1 MGYKFENAFDYK
13 IIYVFTLNLEEYKGL
28 VKIGD
33 ATLKTDKDISELAP
47 DSHDL
52 NQAARERIKQYTTT
66 AGLEDKVQLLHTE
79 LAVHV
84 VKDREGNPKL
94 KAFRDHEVHSVLK
107 NSNIMP
113 KNMGQAK
120 EWYEVDLNTAIA
132 AIKAVKDSQAN
143 LSGTSV
149 TRKVPIVFRPEQL
162 EAIDKTVKQFKK
174 GDRML
179 WNAKMRFGKTLS
191 ALEVIKQCK
200 FKKTI
205 IATHRPVVNEGW
217 YDDFTKIFTE
227 EDNYLYGSK
236 KNGYYDID
244 RLLETGKNFV
254 YFASIQDLRGSSV
267 VNGTFD
273 KNNTIFDTV
282 WDCVIVDEAHE
293 GTQTLRGD
301 KVISALLKDQKK
313 TKTKFLALSGTPFN
327 ILGDFEEDAIYTWD
341 YIMEQESK
349 EKWDINHFG
358 DSNPYEELPELKIYT
373 YDLGDILEQHSFI
386 SLEDKAFNFK
396 EFFRTWTGS
405 YEIDH
410 DNLPVNKHIGDFVH
424 ENDVLSF
431 LNLMTKAD
439 ENSSYPYSSESYREL
454 FKHTL
459 WMVPGVK
466 EARAL
471 KNLMMKHPVFGSG
484 AFNIVNVAGDGDQ
497 DEEARD
503 ALDKVNSAIAHT
515 GKGEYTIT
523 LSCGK
528 LTTGV
533 TIREWTA
540 VFMLSGSYSTSAA
553 QYLQTIF
560 RVQSPANIDGKIKDT
575 AYVFD
580 FAPDRTLKMVAAA
593 VAVSGKAGKTTEG
606 QKVVLGKFLN
616 YCPVISISGSKMH
629 AYNVNRLLQQLKRA
643 YAEKAVR
650 NGFDD
655 TSIYNDELLKLTE
668 VDINEFNELNK
679 IIGKSK
685 AQTKGKDIKINDVGL
700 TDEEYQEQEKL
711 KKKSKKERTPEEQAK
726 LDELNKR
733 KKLRNDAISILRGIS
748 IRMPLLI
755 YGVDIKFG
763 DDITID
769 QLPDLVDDLSW
780 DEFMPKGVTKTVFK
794 NFTKYYDSEV
804 FIAAGRQ
811 IRNVAKIADDL
822 DPTERIQKI
831 SNLFS
836 CFKNPDKETVLTPW
850 RVVNMQLSDTIGG
863 YSFYND
869 TYTEEILEPK
879 FVTKENV
886 TDYVFK
892 KDSHI
897 LEINSKTGLYPLYM
911 TYSVYRKKCDEYYPK
926 DLTIELKNK
935 LWNDTVGENIFVV
948 CKTPMAKLITKRTLV
963 GYKNVKVNTHYF
975 EDLINKLEHKS
986 DEFIKKVT
994 KQSYWKKGSGQMEF
1008 DAIVGNP
1015 PYQLDV
1021 GKEKDNY
1028 ALAIYDKFVL
1038 AAKQINPKFISMI
1051 IPARW
1056 YTGGRKLDQFRDNML
1071 NDRQILKLVDFP
1083 NPYDCFENV
1092 DNPGGLCYFLWERGR
1107 EEECEFVTVQGVER
1121 ESFKRRL
1128 DEFPVFIR
1136 DIRGAKIVQR
1146 IKSLNIN
1153 NGLTLENRVSSQKP
1167 FGIVTSYK
1175 PLEEGIPCWFTKRVG
1190 QKYVNESDITDVAQ
1204 CIDKYKLL
1212 VPKAPIAGQT
1222 NFNNPIGLY
1231 YDANTIIA
1239 KPGEVCT
1246 QTWLVAGAFDTLEEV
1261 KNYKSYLLTKTIRFL
1276 ILKAVVSQDVGR
1288 NKFLFAPDIGDY
1300 SQSYNDQKLR
1310 QLWNITDDE
1319 WDYIDSKIKNM

>member
-373 YDLGDILEQHSFI
+373 YDLGDILAQHSFI

-668 VDINEFNELNK
+668 VDIKEFDELKK

-685 AQTKGKDIKINDVGL
+685 AQAKTNDINLNDTGL
-700 TDEEYQEQEKL
+700 TDEEYEEQQKL
-711 KKKSKKERTPEEQAK
+711 NKKPKKERTKEEQEK

-755 YGVDIKFG
+755 YGADIEFG

-780 DEFMPKGVTKTVFK
+780 KEFMPKDVTKRVFK
-794 NFTKYYDSEV
+794 KFTKYYDSEV

-811 IRNVAKIADDL
+811 IRSVAKLADSL
-822 DPTERIQKI
+822 DPTERVQKI
-831 SNLFS
+831 VTLFS

-850 RVVNMQLSDTIGG
+850 RVVNMQISDTLGG
-863 YSFYND
+863 YCFWND
-869 TYTEEILEPK
+869 TFNEELVNPR
-879 FVTKENV
+879 FVNLGDV
-886 TDYVFK
+886 TDAVFK
-892 KDSHI
+892 KDACI

-911 TYSVYRKKCDEYYPK
+911 SYSIYKKKCEYRDEVT
-926 DLTIELKNK
+926 LSIEEKNL
-935 LWNDTVGENIFVV
+935 LWNETVMNNIFVV
-948 CKTPMAKLITKRTLV
+948 CKTPMAKLITQRTLK
-963 GYKNVKVNTHYF
+963 GYKDIKINAHYF
-975 EDLINKLEHKS
+975 TDLINKLENKS
-986 DEFIKKVT
+986 DEFIKKIT
-994 KQSYWKKGSGQMEF
+994 RESYWKRGNGKMEF

-1015 PYQLDV
+1015 PYQKMDGGHNASSTPV
-1021 GKEKDNY
+1021 YNY
-1028 ALAIYDKFVL
+1028 FVEQ
-1038 AAKQINPKFISMI
+1038 AKLIKPNYLSMI
-1051 IPARW
+1051 TPARW
-1056 YTGGRKLDQFRDNML
+1056 YIGGRGLDKFRESML
-1071 NDRQILKLVDFP
+1071 KDKHMSLLVDFP
-1083 NPYDCFENV
+1083 RDKDVFPTV
-1092 DNPGGLCYFLWERGR
+1092 DIAGGLCYFRWDKSYEGPCLIRNISNGESF
-1107 EEECEFVTVQGVER
+1107 EEARNLDEFQTLVRDNKAINIVRKVQGVHSGNYMSDTVLPSR
-1121 ESFKRRL
+1121 PFG
-1128 DEFPVFIR
+1128 IR
-1136 DIRGAKIVQR
+1136 TNYKPKDSGIPCQFVQR
-1146 IKSLNIN
+1146 IGKKFADPNDI
-1153 NGLTLENRVSSQKP
+1153 
-1167 FGIVTSYK
+1167 
-1175 PLEEGIPCWFTKRVG
+1175 
-1190 QKYVNESDITDVAQ
+1190 SDEAKVL
-1204 CIDKYKLL
+1204 DKWKFLA
-1212 VPKAPIAGQT
+1212 PRAPIAGQT
-1222 NFNNPIGLY
+1222 DFTKPIGFY
-1231 YDANTIIA
+1231 YSGNTFIIE
-1239 KPGEVCT
+1239 PGCCCT
-1246 QTWLVAGAFDTLEEV
+1246 ESFIVLFSSDSEDEV
-1261 KNYKSYLLTKTIRFL
+1261 KAFKSYLFTKTVRFL
-1276 ILKAVVSQDVGR
+1276 LLQSVISQDVVGD
-1288 NKFLFAPDIGDY
+1288 KFKFVPSLEKYDGVYTD
-1300 SQSYNDQKLR
+1300 SRLR
-1310 QLWNITDDE
+1310 EMWNINEEE
-1319 WDYIDSKIKNM
+1319 WNYIDSRIKEVE